1 MSLLSASSLP
11 TFFPTTTQTLKRT
24 AATNLQFVVRSSDT
38 TAEAGVSVEGGKQGT
53 VEKVSSLGSNG
64 VAAAVPKNK
73 EKEMEV
79 VEEFPK
85 FGDSRWVN
93 GTWDLHQFK
102 KDGGFTDWD
111 SVIDA
116 GELVFF
122 SFVRVSI

>member
-24 AATNLQFVVRSSDT
+24 AVTNLQFLVRSSDT
-38 TAEAGVSVEGGKQGT
+38 TVEVGVSVDEGKQET
-53 VEKVSSLGSNG
+53 VSLGSNG
-64 VAAAVPKNK
+64 GVTATVPKK
-73 EKEMEV
+73 KKEMV
-79 VEEFPK
+79 IVEEFPK

-102 KDGGFTDWD
+102 RDGGFTDWD

-122 SFVRVSI
+122 SFIS